1 MNEMN
6 LKDFIASLRGR
17 SFKRYPDGRYFLLKE
32 GEKVAYID
40 LKDYL

>member
-1 MNEMN
+1 MTEPT
-6 LKDFIASLRGR
+6 LKEFLANLRGR

-32 GEKVAYID
+32 GEKVVNID